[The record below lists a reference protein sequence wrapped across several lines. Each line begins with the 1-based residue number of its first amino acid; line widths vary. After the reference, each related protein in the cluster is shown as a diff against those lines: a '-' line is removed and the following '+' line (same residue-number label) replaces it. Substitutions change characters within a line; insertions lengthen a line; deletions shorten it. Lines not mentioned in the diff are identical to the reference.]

1 MSRGLTIWG
10 RITSINVR
18 KVVMAAQACGLVA
31 GRDFERIDAGREFG
45 VTKGEA
51 YTAMNPNQLVP
62 TLQDGDFVLWE
73 SNVIVRYLCAKYAAN
88 LAAAALYPQD
98 LKTRFDAE
106 RWMDWQQTTLNGAG
120 RNAFWQLTRVSA
132 AERDMG
138 LVLAS
143 KAAAEPL
150 FAQVNALL
158 RTRAFMAG
166 DAFTMADIP
175 IACEVHRWIG
185 LPEPIHPQPAQPG
198 VLPPD
203 NLHPEWPHL
212 MRWYR
217 GVFAMPCARGV
228 LDQPLA

>member
-1 MSRGLTIWG
+1 MGRGLTIWG

-31 GRDFERIDAGREFG
+31 ERDFKRIDAGREFG
-45 VTKGEA
+45 VTKGDA

-73 SNVIVRYLCAKYAAN
+73 SNAIVRYLCAKHSPG
-88 LAAAALYPQD
+88 ALYPAD
-98 LKTRFDAE
+98 LQTRFDAE

-120 RNAFWQLTRVSA
+120 REAFWQLVRFSPQD
-132 AERDMG
+132 RDMA
-138 LVLAS
+138 LVRRS
-143 KAAAEPL
+143 QAATEPL
-150 FAQVNALL
+150 FACIDTLL
-158 RTRAFMAG
+158 STRAFMAG

-185 LPEPIHPQPAQPG
+185 LPEPIHAQPAQPG
-198 VLPPD
+198 VMPTD
-203 NLHPEWPHL
+203 NLRPEWPHL